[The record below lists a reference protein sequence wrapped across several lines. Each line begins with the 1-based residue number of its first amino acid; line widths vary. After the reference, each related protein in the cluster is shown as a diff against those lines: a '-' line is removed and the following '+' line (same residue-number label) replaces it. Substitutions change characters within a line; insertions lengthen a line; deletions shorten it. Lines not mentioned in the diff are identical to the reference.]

1 MNFVAYIII
10 ACEISFWAAIL
21 VGLVTRYIFKRKTLG
36 LFILALIPLIDVILL
51 AVTAIDL
58 YHGATATVAHSIAPL
73 YIGISLAFGKSM
85 IQWADERFQ
94 YYVTKQGPKP
104 IRRTG
109 YPHAI
114 HSMKGSLRHVVAF
127 AIGVP
132 MIFFVKWYID
142 SPERT
147 LEFDNTLRLWTI
159 ILGVDLLISA
169 SYFIWPR
176 PKRTASKS

>member
-10 ACEISFWAAIL
+10 ACEISFWAVIAL
-21 VGLVTRYIFKRKTLG
+21 GLTVRYVFKQKRLG

-51 AVTAIDL
+51 LVTAIDL

-104 IRRTG
+104 IQRTG
-109 YPHAI
+109 YQHAI
-114 HSMKGSLRHVVAF
+114 HSMKGSLRHALAF
-127 AIGVP
+127 AIGAP
-132 MIFFVKWYID
+132 MILFVKWYID
-142 SPERT
+142 APERT
-147 LEFDNTLRLWTI
+147 HEFDNTLRLWAI
-159 ILGVDLLISA
+159 ILVVDLLISV

-176 PKRTASKS
+176 PKRATSK